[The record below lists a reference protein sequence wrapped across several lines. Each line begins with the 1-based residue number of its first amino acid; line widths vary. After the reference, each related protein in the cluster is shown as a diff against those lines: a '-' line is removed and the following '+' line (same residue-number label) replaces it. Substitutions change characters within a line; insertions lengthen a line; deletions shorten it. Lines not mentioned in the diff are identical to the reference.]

1 MPIDVGSQPST
12 HPTVV
17 EARQLETYPPD
28 PSYGQPEGARQ
39 ASTDPGSRCPAPL
52 VAAHVDR
59 KYSTSAATV
68 NGQSVDIKVADGKV
82 HVGGATVV
90 TADIICDN
98 GLIHVIDTVLMP
110 K

>member
-1 MPIDVGSQPST
+1 MVAAS
-12 HPTVV
+12 
-17 EARQLETYPPD
+17 RLETCPPD
-28 PSYGQPEGARQ
+28 PSYGQPEGPDKPQPTSAGDFQHR
-39 ASTDPGSRCPAPL
+39 SWPHL
-52 VAAHVDR
+52 FHR

-68 NGQSVDIKVADGKV
+68 NGLSVDIKVADGKV

-98 GLIHVIDTVLMP
+98 GVIHVIDTVLMP